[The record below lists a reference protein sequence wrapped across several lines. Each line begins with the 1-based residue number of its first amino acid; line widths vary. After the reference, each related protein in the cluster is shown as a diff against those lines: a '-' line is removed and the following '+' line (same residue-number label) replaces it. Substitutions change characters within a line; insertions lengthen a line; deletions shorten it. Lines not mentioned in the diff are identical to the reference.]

1 MFIPSVNPKDLSIN
15 LRTVTH
21 LNPLDQELLMILRE
35 SRGHPVGFLV
45 PVLVL

>member
-1 MFIPSVNPKDLSIN
+1 MFTPSVNPKDLPIN

-35 SRGHPVGFLV
+35 TYGHPVGFLV
-45 PVLVL
+45 PMLVL